1 MNSSVIRM
9 FLFATKFINMA
20 GNTTLTM
27 IKPGAVRRNLIGPV
41 LGMITEHGF
50 KVEALKLT
58 KLSARQAAK
67 FYEVHRGKP
76 FYDGLVN
83 YMSSGPIVAAILR
96 KDNAVAEF
104 RELIGNTDPEKASEG
119 TIRKLFAESLSHNA
133 VHGSDSDE
141 NAAKEAAFFFSETER
156 FCPEEWHCDE
166 EVEDYP
172 Q

>member
-1 MNSSVIRM
+1 
-9 FLFATKFINMA
+9 
-20 GNTTLTM
+20 M
-27 IKPGAVRRNLIGPV
+27 IKPGAVRRNLIGPI

-58 KLSARQAAK
+58 KLSARQASR
-67 FYEVHRGKP
+67 FYEVHKGKP
-76 FYDGLVN
+76 FYEGLVE

-96 KDNAVAEF
+96 KENAVTEF
-104 RELIGNTDPEKASEG
+104 RDLIGNTDPGKAREG

-133 VHGSDSDE
+133 IHGSDSDV
-141 NAAKEAAFFFSETER
+141 NAQKEASFFFSETER

-166 EVEDYP
+166 EPKDYP